1 MRLPE
6 KLWRMAGILAE
17 YRLRRERLRS
27 LPLRLWIETASC
39 CNLRC
44 IMCPNRDMPAAR
56 KGLMEIG
63 LFRKIID
70 ECAAFAGDVY
80 LHHRGEPLLNPALFD
95 MIKYARAADLKT
107 RFHSNGT
114 LLNAE
119 RIDKLLEAGP
129 DLVSFSVDGFA
140 KESYEQIRQGANFEQ
155 TVAGIAQLAE
165 ARRKRG
171 LRRPYLVIEKIRFN
185 NPALNA
191 ETPETAA
198 TRARFLAAG
207 VDEIIEK
214 QEYVWAEES
223 APECAQPQ
231 ALSACTFPWY
241 AMVVCYDGTVT
252 PCPQDFQ
259 AALNMGNAREKSQRE
274 IWNDAPYRDL
284 RRGFKTDIQSL
295 SLCRKCDRLRR
306 PTVAGVPL
314 QYMVTFLTDQ
324 LVGYSRWRKQLG
336 AHERNRE

>member
-95 MIKYARAADLKT
+95 MIKYARAAGLKT

-185 NPALNA
+185 NPALNS

-259 AALNMGNAREKSQRE
+259 AALNMGNAREKSLRE
-274 IWNDAPYRDL
+274 IWNDASYRDL

-336 AHERNRE
+336 AHERNRQ

>member
-80 LHHRGEPLLNPALFD
+80 LHHRGEPLLNPALYD
-95 MIKYARAADLKT
+95 MIKYARAAGLKT

-155 TVAGIAQLAE
+155 TVAGIVQLAE

-185 NPALNA
+185 NPALNS

-198 TRARFLAAG
+198 IRARFLAAG

-241 AMVVCYDGTVT
+241 AMVVCYDGTIT

-259 AALNMGNAREKSQRE
+259 AALNMGNAREKSLRE

-324 LVGYSRWRKQLG
+324 LVGYSRWRKKLG
-336 AHERNRE
+336 AHERNRQ